1 MVYDDS
7 AVFMVQ
13 ETLIMALRI
22 AAPILLAGMVIG
34 LLISLFQSV
43 TSVQDQTLT
52 FVPKI
57 GVMLVVAALI
67 LPWIVTMLL
76 EYAAEMFLLF

>member
-7 AVFMVQ
+7 AVFLVQ

-22 AAPILLAGMVIG
+22 AAPILLSGMAIG

>member
-1 MVYDDS
+1 MPYDDS
-7 AVFMVQ
+7 AVFLVQ

-22 AAPILLAGMVIG
+22 AAPILLSGMIIG

-57 GVMLVVAALI
+57 GVMIVVAAII

-76 EYAAEMFLLF
+76 EYASEMFLLF

>member
-7 AVFMVQ
+7 AVFLVQ

-22 AAPILLAGMVIG
+22 AAPILLSGMVIG